1 MPDLMSKRP
10 FRTTVTP
17 DSRHYVA
24 CRSFYVARKI
34 FLVPHKFAYVA
45 RCLKYVT
52 CANKQDSHG
61 CKKMTDEIFKKLLQ
75 LLCPSFVLAYLCIQI
90 QGSKY

>member
-52 CANKQDSHG
+52 CANKQDNHG
-61 CKKMTDEIFKKLLQ
+61 CKKMTDEIWGHARRRN
-75 LLCPSFVLAYLCIQI
+75 AYLCIQI